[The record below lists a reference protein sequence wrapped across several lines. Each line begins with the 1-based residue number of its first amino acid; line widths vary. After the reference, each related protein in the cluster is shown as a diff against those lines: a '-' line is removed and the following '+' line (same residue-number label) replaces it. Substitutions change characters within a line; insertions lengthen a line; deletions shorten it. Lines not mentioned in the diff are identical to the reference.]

1 MNQWDDFRYFLA
13 LQRNMTLKA
22 SAREL
27 KVDQATVGRRI
38 QTLEDSLGT

>member
-1 MNQWDDFRYFLA
+1 MIQWEDFRYFLA
-13 LQRNMTLKA
+13 LYRNKTLKG

-38 QTLEDSLGT
+38 LNLEEDMN